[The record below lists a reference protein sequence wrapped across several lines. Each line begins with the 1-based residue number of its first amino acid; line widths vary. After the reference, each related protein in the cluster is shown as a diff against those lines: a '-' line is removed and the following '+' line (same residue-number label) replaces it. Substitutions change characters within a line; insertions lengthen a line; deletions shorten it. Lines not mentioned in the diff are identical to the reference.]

1 MEKAARFERWSGTFF
16 FFLFSPS
23 PFGVHRNFAPLRRMT
38 AQTNR
43 AADVE
48 SP

>member
-1 MEKAARFERWSGTFF
+1 MEKAARFQRWSGVVF
-16 FFLFSPS
+16 FSPS